1 MRSHVLSVAV
11 MGGSLLSLQST
22 AFAGQAPTTNP
33 NAVPE
38 QVVITASPFGEN
50 AIDES
55 ASVSQVTREQLLNSG
70 GIGLGDVLKDVPG
83 VTSSGFSAGVTRPII
98 RALGATR
105 VRVTENGLGSHD
117 VADVGDDHAVPID
130 PLSSLEVE
138 VLRGPATLRYGSQAI
153 GGVVNAIN
161 NRIPLDIGEGSN
173 VEGFAGMS
181 TGSLERLAGGL
192 ADYRDGNWA
201 VHADGIIRGADDY
214 ETPDGK
220 QDNTYAFGRGYALGG
235 AYIGDGD
242 ASAGLGI
249 NRYIA
254 HYGIASEPGDPERK
268 HVDLDQKNYNG
279 AARLQTPFAGIS
291 SINLTG
297 GYSNYRHDEVTDADG
312 ITALFTNKEWEA
324 RLEAVHDG
332 FGPISTGAVGIQ
344 YDNRDFGV
352 TGADAA
358 YLHPTRTNSF
368 AAYIFEE
375 ATVTDQFKLQAA
387 ARVETTDLK
396 GNTDARGDLQ
406 RKFTP
411 ISYSLGAVYKPA
423 EDTSF
428 FANASE
434 TARSP
439 APTELFAQGA
449 HDAPGTFET
458 GDPDI
463 GLEKAF
469 SLEGGIKHQDKD
481 GNTASATVYRTRYN
495 GFIDGFLTGS
505 TCDEDGNCGNPGP
518 GDFKQ
523 LFYVQKD
530 ATFWGFE
537 GQVHWHVTELST
549 GRVGIDLQTDYVRAT
564 LQGGANV
571 PRIPPLRYGGGLFF
585 ESTMMD
591 LRVTVLHADSQ
602 TKIDVNETPTAG
614 FTNVY
619 ASAVFHVYRGPE
631 GDWDVALVGT
641 NLTDARERN
650 AVSFT
655 KDHVLQPGRA
665 FRVMLHYAH

>member
-1 MRSHVLSVAV
+1 MRSQVFSAALTGASLFVL
-11 MGGSLLSLQST
+11 QP

-33 NAVPE
+33 DAVPE

-50 AIDES
+50 AIDQS

-83 VTSSGFSAGVTRPII
+83 VTSSGFSAGTSRPII
-98 RALGATR
+98 RGLGATR

-130 PLSSLEVE
+130 PLASLDVE

-161 NRIPLDIGEGSN
+161 NRIPLDVGEGSN
-173 VEGFAGMS
+173 VESFAGMS
-181 TGSLERLAGGL
+181 SGNLERLGGGL
-192 ADYRDGNWA
+192 ADYREGNWA
-201 VHADGIIRGADDY
+201 FHADGVIRGADDY
-214 ETPDGK
+214 DTPQGT
-220 QDNTYAFGRGYALGG
+220 QINTFAFGRGYALGG
-235 AYIGDGD
+235 AYIGDGGT
-242 ASAGLGI
+242 SGGLGY

-268 HVDLDQKNYNG
+268 HIDLDQKNYNS
-279 AARLQTPFAGIS
+279 AMRFMAPLPGITS
-291 SINLTG
+291 LNVTG

-312 ITALFTNKEWEA
+312 ISALFTNKEWEGRA
-324 RLEAVHDG
+324 EAVHEG
-332 FGPISTGAVGIQ
+332 FGPITTGAIGIQ

-352 TGADAA
+352 TGEDAA
-358 YLHPTRTNSF
+358 YLHPTKTGSF
-368 AAYIFEE
+368 AAYVFEE
-375 ATVTDQFKLQAA
+375 AAVTDQFKLQGA
-387 ARVETTDLK
+387 ARIEWTDLK
-396 GNTDARGDLQ
+396 GNTDAAGDLK
-406 RKFTP
+406 RSFAP
-411 ISYSLGAVYKPA
+411 ISYSLGAVYKPV

-428 FANASE
+428 FTNFSE
-434 TARSP
+434 TARAP

-469 SLEGGIKHQDKD
+469 SMEGGVKHQDKD
-481 GNTASATVYRTRYN
+481 GNIASATVYRTRYN
-495 GFIDGFLTGS
+495 GFIDGFLTGN

-537 GQVHWHVTELST
+537 GQVHWHVLDAGT

-564 LQGGANV
+564 LQGGTNV

-585 ESTMMD
+585 ESTLVE
-591 LRVTVLHADSQ
+591 LRLSVLRADSQ
-602 TKIDVNETPTAG
+602 DKTDAHETPTPG
-614 FTNVY
+614 FTNVD
-619 ASAVFHVYRGPE
+619 ASAVFHVYRGQE
-631 GDWDVALVGT
+631 GDFDVALVAT
-641 NLTDARERN
+641 NLTDAVERN

-665 FRVMLHYAH
+665 FRIMLHYMH